1 MSSDSAVR
9 TVSRPVRLAGEL
21 SVPGDKS
28 ISHRS
33 LILNAM
39 AHGTAHVTGL
49 SNGEDVM
56 STMSCLRGMGVEI
69 TAGTTQGEYTVAGRG
84 PVLEEPTDIL
94 DAGNSGTSM
103 RLLSGLLAAQPF
115 MSVLTGDASLR
126 TRPMRR
132 IVEPLQHMG
141 AQVMARQ
148 GGSLAPL
155 VIRGGSL
162 QGIEYDLPVASAQV
176 KSCIL
181 LAGLSADRET
191 VIHQPALS
199 RDHTERMVTAMGATV
214 EEDGLDL
221 SLRPVALNSVDISVP
236 GDISSAAFWIVAG
249 LCHPNSRVLVR
260 GVGLN
265 PSRTGIIDA
274 LQAMGAGDSLQLIDE
289 RTEGGEPVADLL
301 VTPGQLRGTEIGGD
315 MIPRILDEVPILAVA
330 ACFAEGETV
339 IRDASELRVKESDRI
354 ASTVEEL
361 SRLGANIEARE
372 DGMVIRGTGRLRGAA
387 CQSHGDH
394 RLAMSMAVCGLLA
407 DGETEVHGASDASIS
422 YPSFWDDLD
431 LFAGGGT
438 RAGAFSRR

>member
-1 MSSDSAVR
+1 MSAEQTVR
-9 TVSRPVRLAGEL
+9 AVSRPVRLSGEL

-39 AHGTAHVTGL
+39 AHGKAHVKGL

-56 STMSCLRGMGVEI
+56 STMACLRGLGVEI
-69 TAGTTQGEYTVAGRG
+69 TEGGNPGEYWVSGHG
-84 PVLEEPTDIL
+84 PVLIEPTDIL

-115 MSVLTGDASLR
+115 MSVLNGDSSLR
-126 TRPMRR
+126 TRPMGR
-132 IVEPLQHMG
+132 IVDPLQRMG
-141 AQVMARQ
+141 AQVMGRQ
-148 GGSLAPL
+148 GGTLAPL

-162 QGIEYDLPVASAQV
+162 KGIEYDLPVASAQV
-176 KSCIL
+176 KSCVL
-181 LAGLSADRET
+181 LAGLAAEGDT

-214 EEDGLDL
+214 KEDGLDL
-221 SLRPVALNSVDISVP
+221 SLRPGALKSVDISVP

-249 LCHPNSRVLVR
+249 LCHSNSRVLIR

-265 PSRTGIIDA
+265 PSRTGIVDA
-274 LQAMGAGDSLQLIDE
+274 LQAMGAAESLQLVDE

-354 ASTVEEL
+354 ATTVEEL
-361 SRLGANIEARE
+361 SRLGASIEARE
-372 DGMVIRGTGRLRGAA
+372 DGMVIRGTGRLNGGAGR
-387 CQSHGDH
+387 SHGDH

-407 DGETEVHGASDASIS
+407 DGEVQVHGAADASIS

-431 LFAGGGT
+431 LFAG
-438 RAGAFSRR
+438 ASPQS